1 MNKFD
6 PKRTVNSPE
15 YKAQQQEQEPQ
26 EAPREEDAQSW
37 GYLDENAPE
46 MPEEWLANQAPAP
59 AEWELEEH
67 YARSEELEDEEPQQ
81 QAPAQQAEPA
91 KITGYIQNPTPSIAD
106 PFVEYLFNMKTI
118 NEINAG
124 PGVGK
129 TTLLSMLAACVATGK
144 PFLDRFRVKQ
154 GISVFFT
161 EDAETVINCLSAWQL
176 EWGVNILD
184 HVLIYDKPAALT
196 DVITHDLTTGA
207 ILTQPRWG
215 ERALRQI
222 REIKD
227 FAGDRRVCMVVYDS
241 KSFHLSSAQRNGK
254 ALEENSNDDQQY
266 ITFCG
271 YRFAR
276 ALQACGIFIPHVSK
290 EAERSPHLVLESR
303 GGGAA
308 KGAVWKTFSLTA
320 DKVDPNRVI
329 MASGKRRG
337 GGIAQ
342 LLRLTRQSMPIFA
355 EEEAK
360 AYRAAYEEAF
370 ADSIPP
376 ASTDGELKPI
386 DPLMTGGYLNECEIV
401 TEEQLAE
408 ELAAKLKDEK
418 GGEQKKDKRLTK
430 PSAVEQNILDTLIER
445 GGQMRQEEL
454 ITMVCERYRKPKY
467 NVQRALDNAIGK
479 QLLREFTGP
488 DGFPVITSNQAS
500 PPPLNE
506 R

>member
-1 MNKFD
+1 MVFD
-6 PKRTVNSPE
+6 PKKHRGNGAVTTE
-15 YKAQQQEQEPQ
+15 QAQQQPEQPQ
-26 EAPREEDAQSW
+26 EMEDTQTW

-46 MPEEWLANQAPAP
+46 MPDEWLNNQAPPP
-59 AEWELEEH
+59 ATWELEEH
-67 YARSEELEDEEPQQ
+67 YARSEELSDEEPQPEPQ
-81 QAPAQQAEPA
+81 TQQAEPA

-196 DVITHDLTTGA
+196 DVITHDLTSGA
-207 ILTQPRWG
+207 LLTQPRWG

-271 YRFAR
+271 YRFSR

-360 AYRAAYEEAF
+360 AYRAAYEAAF
-370 ADSIPP
+370 SESIPP
-376 ASTDGELKPI
+376 ASTDDNLKPI

-408 ELAAKLKDEK
+408 ELAAKLKDDK
-418 GGEQKKDKRLTK
+418 GGDKKKDPRLAR
-430 PSAVEQNILDTLIER
+430 PSTVEQEIIDLLMER
-445 GGQMRQEEL
+445 GGQMTQREL
-454 ITMVCERYRKPKY
+454 VTEAAERYRKTKY
-467 NVQRALDNAIGK
+467 QIGRALTNAIGK
-479 QLLREFTGP
+479 QLLREFEQPG
-488 DGFPVITSNQAS
+488 GEVIITAQEAS
-500 PPPLNE
+500 PPPLNQ